1 MKIAIPYQNGQ
12 VFPHFG
18 HAPQF
23 KFYTIESGMILHTE
37 VVETAGSGHSAVTAF
52 LMRGGVDTLI
62 CGSIGAGA
70 QTAVAGANI
79 RLYAGVSGDADKAV
93 ENSSMTP
100 LLFTAATT
108 TASTTAAGITAT
120 DKEACT
126 MTLTERAAAAAELKT
141 TGQCNCTQSVIK
153 VFEDKLPVESDTLRM
168 LAAGYAAGMGCMEST
183 CGALIGAVMVAGILT
198 EGRGTPA
205 VARALVRSFEQRCG
219 ATICKELKGVATG
232 VPLCPCPECV
242 RNAVLALGDVL
253 PDAVKE

>member
-79 RLYAGVSGDADKAV
+79 RLYVHDPTAV
-93 ENSSMTP
+93 H
-100 LLFTAATT
+100 
-108 TASTTAAGITAT
+108 
-120 DKEACT
+120 
-126 MTLTERAAAAAELKT
+126 
-141 TGQCNCTQSVIK
+141 
-153 VFEDKLPVESDTLRM
+153 
-168 LAAGYAAGMGCMEST
+168 
-183 CGALIGAVMVAGILT
+183 CGHHDG
-198 EGRGTPA
+198 EHH
-205 VARALVRSFEQRCG
+205 CG
-219 ATICKELKGVATG
+219 GHHCH
-232 VPLCPCPECV
+232 
-242 RNAVLALGDVL
+242 
-253 PDAVKE
+253 

>member
-79 RLYAGVSGDADKAV
+79 RLYAGVSGDAD
-93 ENSSMTP
+93 
-100 LLFTAATT
+100 
-108 TASTTAAGITAT
+108 
-120 DKEACT
+120 
-126 MTLTERAAAAAELKT
+126 
-141 TGQCNCTQSVIK
+141 Q
-153 VFEDKLPVESDTLRM
+153 
-168 LAAGYAAGMGCMEST
+168 
-183 CGALIGAVMVAGILT
+183 
-198 EGRGTPA
+198 
-205 VARALVRSFEQRCG
+205 
-219 ATICKELKGVATG
+219 
-232 VPLCPCPECV
+232 
-242 RNAVLALGDVL
+242 AVLALLAGKLVHD
-253 PDAVKE
+253 PTAVHCGEHHCGGHHCH

>member
-1 MKIAIPYQNGQ
+1 MKIAIPYKNGQ

-93 ENSSMTP
+93 LA
-100 LLFTAATT
+100 LLAAWL
-108 TASTTAAGITAT
+108 AVS
-120 DKEACT
+120 
-126 MTLTERAAAAAELKT
+126 LW
-141 TGQCNCTQSVIK
+141 
-153 VFEDKLPVESDTLRM
+153 RM
-168 LAAGYAAGMGCMEST
+168 LHHRGCG
-183 CGALIGAVMVAGILT
+183 CGGCCRFGCAW
-198 EGRGTPA
+198 
-205 VARALVRSFEQRCG
+205 RCC
-219 ATICKELKGVATG
+219 A
-232 VPLCPCPECV
+232 PP
-242 RNAVLALGDVL
+242 R
-253 PDAVKE
+253 

>member
-79 RLYAGVSGDADKAV
+79 RLYAGCQRRRRQGRAG
-93 ENSSMTP
+93 
-100 LLFTAATT
+100 
-108 TASTTAAGITAT
+108 AAGR
-120 DKEACT
+120 K
-126 MTLTERAAAAAELKT
+126 
-141 TGQCNCTQSVIK
+141 
-153 VFEDKLPVESDTLRM
+153 
-168 LAAGYAAGMGCMEST
+168 
-183 CGALIGAVMVAGILT
+183 
-198 EGRGTPA
+198 
-205 VARALVRSFEQRCG
+205 AR
-219 ATICKELKGVATG
+219 
-232 VPLCPCPECV
+232 P
-242 RNAVLALGDVL
+242 
-253 PDAVKE
+253 